1 METFLVFLNHCGV
14 LLLLLLVYNPYS
26 NQFRLLLQK
35 HHSFQ
40 LRPMMKASFQNVL
53 YTGPLGTAMIPK
65 VFSNLLCAV
74 NIIAAGE
81 AMMVAKK
88 SGLDMKTFWD
98 AVRSSSGNS
107 FVWET
112 GGPMVMQGTYDPSF
126 DIALHCKD
134 NQLCFDIAR
143 KNKVYNLV
151 SSSFITFAFILWP
164 ILEFPITV

>member
-1 METFLVFLNHCGV
+1 
-14 LLLLLLVYNPYS
+14 
-26 NQFRLLLQK
+26 
-35 HHSFQ
+35 
-40 LRPMMKASFQNVL
+40 MMKASFQNVL

-143 KNKVYNLV
+143 KNKVYNLSLV
-151 SSSFITFAFILWP
+151 SHLFRLHLFYGLCLSSCTAVFEVTK
-164 ILEFPITV
+164 

>member
-1 METFLVFLNHCGV
+1 
-14 LLLLLLVYNPYS
+14 
-26 NQFRLLLQK
+26 
-35 HHSFQ
+35 
-40 LRPMMKASFQNVL
+40 MMKASFQNVL

-164 ILEFPITV
+164 ILELPITV

>member
-1 METFLVFLNHCGV
+1 
-14 LLLLLLVYNPYS
+14 
-26 NQFRLLLQK
+26 
-35 HHSFQ
+35 
-40 LRPMMKASFQNVL
+40 MMKASFQNVL

-81 AMMVAKK
+81 AIMVAKK

-151 SSSFITFAFILWP
+151 SSSFITYVCIYFMANSGVP
-164 ILEFPITV
+164 NNRVNTAHVP

>member
-1 METFLVFLNHCGV
+1 
-14 LLLLLLVYNPYS
+14 
-26 NQFRLLLQK
+26 
-35 HHSFQ
+35 
-40 LRPMMKASFQNVL
+40 MMKASFQNVL

-151 SSSFITFAFILWP
+151 SSSFITYVCIYFMAYSGVP
-164 ILEFPITV
+164 NNRVNTAHVP

>member
-1 METFLVFLNHCGV
+1 
-14 LLLLLLVYNPYS
+14 
-26 NQFRLLLQK
+26 
-35 HHSFQ
+35 
-40 LRPMMKASFQNVL
+40 MKSSFQNVL

-81 AMMVAKK
+81 ALMVAKK
-88 SGLDMKTFWD
+88 AGLDLKTFWD
-98 AVRSSSGNS
+98 AIRSSSGNS

-134 NQLCFDIAR
+134 NQLCYDIAR
-143 KNKVYNLV
+143 NHKVGIYFSVRPTFVKLNNILIGLFLSVFFLV
-151 SSSFITFAFILWP
+151 SISRLDDNP
-164 ILEFPITV
+164 I

>member
-1 METFLVFLNHCGV
+1 
-14 LLLLLLVYNPYS
+14 
-26 NQFRLLLQK
+26 
-35 HHSFQ
+35 
-40 LRPMMKASFQNVL
+40 MKASFQNVL
-53 YTGPLGTAMIPK
+53 YTGPMGTAMIPK
-65 VFSNLLCAV
+65 VYSNLLCAV

-88 SGLDMKTFWD
+88 AGLDLKTFWD

-143 KNKVYNLV
+143 KNKVG
-151 SSSFITFAFILWP
+151 IQP
-164 ILEFPITV
+164 IFPVCIDFMA

>member
-1 METFLVFLNHCGV
+1 
-14 LLLLLLVYNPYS
+14 
-26 NQFRLLLQK
+26 
-35 HHSFQ
+35 
-40 LRPMMKASFQNVL
+40 MMKASFQNVL

-151 SSSFITFAFILWP
+151 SSSFITYVCIYFMANSGVP
-164 ILEFPITV
+164 NNRVNTAHVP

>member
-1 METFLVFLNHCGV
+1 
-14 LLLLLLVYNPYS
+14 
-26 NQFRLLLQK
+26 
-35 HHSFQ
+35 
-40 LRPMMKASFQNVL
+40 MKASFQNVL

-88 SGLDMKTFWD
+88 AGLDLKTFFD
-98 AVRSSSGNS
+98 CIRSSSGNS

-112 GGPMVMQGTYDPSF
+112 GAPMIMQGTYDPSF

-134 NQLCFDIAR
+134 NQLCYDIA
-143 KNKVYNLV
+143 KKHKVN
-151 SSSFITFAFILWP
+151 
-164 ILEFPITV
+164 

>member
-1 METFLVFLNHCGV
+1 
-14 LLLLLLVYNPYS
+14 
-26 NQFRLLLQK
+26 
-35 HHSFQ
+35 
-40 LRPMMKASFQNVL
+40 MKASFQNVL

-88 SGLDMKTFWD
+88 AGLDMKTFWD

-151 SSSFITFAFILWP
+151 SSSFITYVCIYFMANSGVP
-164 ILEFPITV
+164 NNRVNTAHVP